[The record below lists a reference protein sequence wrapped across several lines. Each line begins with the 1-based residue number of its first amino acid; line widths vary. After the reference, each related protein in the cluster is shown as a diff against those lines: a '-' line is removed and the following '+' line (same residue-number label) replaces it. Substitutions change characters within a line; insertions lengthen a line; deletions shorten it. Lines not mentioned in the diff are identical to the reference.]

1 MSQRVCF
8 IGDSHVAALRLA
20 LMSEKFAARRGDV
33 TIFGTIRSTLSG
45 LTLRDGKLTS
55 DAPEVREALR
65 FTGGSEEIDLA
76 AYDIFCVVACGTN
89 FSPATMVTQGA
100 TTYAFNLPD
109 RQFVSQQLLDAMAV
123 SAYRQTVAYRIVDML
138 ASATSKPIFL
148 MPDPLWA
155 PSVLQ
160 RPRSSLL
167 RKVLKVVDPGV
178 YADWVFKVLSA
189 AFSPMATVL
198 KQPVSTIDRGCFTRE
213 EFAKGSI
220 RLRQEVVEHDDS
232 DFAHMNADYG
242 ELVLD
247 AFFERIGTAKA
258 A

>member
-1 MSQRVCF
+1 MSQRICF

-20 LMSEKFAARRGDV
+20 LMSERFAARRGDV
-33 TIFGTIRSTLSG
+33 AIFGTIRSTLSD

-65 FTGGSEEIDLA
+65 FTGGAEAIDLA
-76 AYDIFCVVACGTN
+76 GYDIFCVVACGTN
-89 FSPATMVTQGA
+89 FSPATMVTHGA

-109 RQFVSQQLLDAMAV
+109 RQIVSQQLLDAMAV
-123 SAYRQTVAYRIVDML
+123 SAYRQTVAYKIVDML
-138 ASATSKPIFL
+138 ASGTDKPIFL

-160 RPRSSLL
+160 RPRSSQL
-167 RKVLKVVDPGV
+167 RKVLKVVDGGV
-178 YADWVFKVLSA
+178 YADWVFRALAA
-189 AFSPMATVL
+189 AFSPKAAVLRQPASTVEG
-198 KQPVSTIDRGCFTRE
+198 GCFTRQ
-213 EFAKGSI
+213 EFAKGSV
-220 RLRQEVVEHDDS
+220 RLRQAVVEHEDS

-242 ELVLD
+242 ALVLD
-247 AFFERIGTAKA
+247 AFFERIETAKA